1 MTNTV
6 TDLYKK
12 LEIYQKRNLRFDLI
26 AAVVVFLVAIPLC
39 LGIALASGAPL
50 FSGILSGIIGGV
62 IVGSISR
69 SQVSISGPAAGMAVI
84 VFGAIEQLGGF
95 ENFLLALL
103 ISGILQVLAG
113 NLRAGFIAD
122 YVPSNVI
129 QGFLSAVGILLIIKQ
144 LPFAFTLTHSLSG
157 LKTELIELSTSFEMR
172 PLNEITQHFNTGAII
187 LFVIS
192 LATLIYFDVT
202 KKSWLK
208 ALPGAFIVVI
218 LGILINEF
226 LIVINSD
233 LAQLG
238 PHLTSVPKTQGIYD
252 FFSQLQSPSFA
263 KLTDIK
269 IYIIAIFLAVV
280 SSMENLINIKASET
294 LDKKH
299 RNSEKDREL
308 IAQGIGNICA
318 GLLGG
323 IPISSVIVRTSVN
336 IESGS
341 RTKVATILHGIF
353 LIITVY
359 LIPTVLNKIPL
370 STLAAILI
378 YTGYKL
384 TSPHIYIKIYKQ
396 GIDRFTPFITTVV
409 AIISFNILT
418 GILIGVIVSLFFILK
433 TSSQARIDIIKEIYP
448 KGETSRV
455 VLPQQTTFLNKA
467 SLVAELESIPKHSK
481 LIIDARYSDYIDK
494 EIIELIQEFKEDLAP
509 NKDIS
514 LNLIGFKDN
523 YKIHNYIDFINVTT
537 YDVQATLTP
546 HKVLNILK
554 EGNLR
559 FQKDTKINRSLNV
572 DVEHT
577 AKTQFPMAVV
587 LGCIDSRVP
596 VETIFDMSFGDL
608 FCVRIAGNV
617 VNDDILASIE
627 YACHVVG
634 AKLIVVLGHSRCG
647 AIQAACDNVQEGH
660 ITQLLSKIKPAI
672 DAETFTTNDRNG
684 KNQHFVNKVTQINI
698 ANTLYRIYK
707 QSNILNELIES
718 EQISMVGAIYD
729 VDSGEVGFNDFSA
742 FFAKLNE
749 PESEKLANK
758 LRKTLTNA
766 NKAQ

>member
-1 MTNTV
+1 MTNIV
-6 TDLYKK
+6 ADLYRK
-12 LEIYQKRNLRFDLI
+12 LEIYQKRHFRFDFI
-26 AAVVVFLVAIPLC
+26 AAVVVFLIAIPLC

-50 FSGILSGIIGGV
+50 FSGILSGIIGGIV
-62 IVGSISR
+62 VGSLSR
-69 SQVSISGPAAGMAVI
+69 SQVSISGPAAGMTVI
-84 VFGAIEQLGGF
+84 VFGAITQLGGF

-103 ISGILQVLAG
+103 IAGIFQVIAG
-113 NLRAGFIAD
+113 KLRAGFIAD
-122 YVPSNVI
+122 YVPSNII

-144 LPFAFTLTHSLSG
+144 IPFALTLSHSLSG
-157 LKTELIELSTSFEMR
+157 LKTELIELSTSFEIQ
-172 PLNEITQHFNTGAII
+172 PLNDIAQHINYGAVILSIT
-187 LFVIS
+187 S
-192 LATLIYFDVT
+192 LLVLIYLDFT
-202 KKSWLK
+202 KKTWLK
-208 ALPGAFIVVI
+208 ALPGKFIVVI
-218 LGILINEF
+218 LGIILNELF
-226 LIVINSD
+226 IAFNSD
-233 LAQLG
+233 LAQLE
-238 PHLTSVPKTQGIYD
+238 PHLANIPKNQGFFD
-252 FFSQLQSPSFA
+252 FLSQLQSPSFA

-269 IYIIAIFLAVV
+269 IYIVAIVLAVV
-280 SSMENLINIKASET
+280 SSMENLVNIKASET

-353 LIITVY
+353 LLATVF
-359 LIPTVLNKIPL
+359 LIPTVINKIPL

-378 YTGYKL
+378 YVGYKL
-384 TSPHIYIKIYKQ
+384 TSPNIYIKIYKQ
-396 GIDRFTPFITTVV
+396 GRDRFIPFIITVI

-418 GILIGVIVSLFFILK
+418 GILVGIIVSLFFILK

-467 SLVAELESIPKHSK
+467 SLVAELESIPRHSK

-494 EIIELIQEFKEDLAP
+494 EIIELIKEFKKESAP
-509 NKDIS
+509 NKNIS
-514 LNLIGFKDN
+514 LNLIGFKDK

-546 HKVLNILK
+546 HKVLNILR

-559 FQKDTKINRSLNV
+559 FRKDTKINRSLHA
-572 DVEHT
+572 DVAHT
-577 AKTQFPMAVV
+577 SKTQFPMAVV

-596 VETIFDMSFGDL
+596 VETVFDMSFGDL
-608 FCVRIAGNV
+608 FCVRVAGNV
-617 VNDDILASIE
+617 INDDILASIE

-647 AIQAACDNVQEGH
+647 AIQAACDDVQQGH

-672 DAETFTTNDRNG
+672 NAENFTTTDRTG
-684 KNQHFVNKVTQINI
+684 KNQHFVHKVTQINI
-698 ANTLYRIYK
+698 ANTLYKIYN
-707 QSNILNELIES
+707 QSPILKNLIES
-718 EQISMVGAIYD
+718 EQISMVGALYD
-729 VDSGEVGFNDFSA
+729 VDSGEVTFNDFSP
-742 FFAKLNE
+742 FLKQLNE
-749 PESEKLANK
+749 PESDKLINK
-758 LRKTLTNA
+758 LKKTLTDSNRE
-766 NKAQ
+766 Q

>member
-718 EQISMVGAIYD
+718 EQISMVEAIYD

>member
-1 MTNTV
+1 MNATV
-6 TDLYKK
+6 TDLYRK
-12 LEIYQKRNLRFDLI
+12 LEIYQKRHFRFDFI

-62 IVGSISR
+62 IVGIVSR
-69 SQVSISGPAAGMAVI
+69 SQVSISGPAAGMSVI
-84 VFGAIEQLGGF
+84 VFGAIQQLGGF

-103 ISGILQVLAG
+103 LSGIFQVIAG

-144 LPFAFTLTHSLSG
+144 IPFALTLTHSLSG
-157 LKTELIELSTSFEMR
+157 LKTELIELSTSFEMQ
-172 PLNEITQHFNTGAII
+172 PLHDITQHINTGAVI
-187 LFVIS
+187 LFLIS
-192 LATLIYFDVT
+192 LITLIYLDKT
-202 KKSWLK
+202 QRSWLK
-208 ALPGAFIVVI
+208 ALPGAFIVVA
-218 LGILINEF
+218 LGILINELF
-226 LIVINSD
+226 IVINSD

-238 PHLTSVPKTQGIYD
+238 PHLTKIPKTQGIYD

-269 IYIIAIFLAVV
+269 IYIIAIVLAVV

-308 IAQGIGNICA
+308 IAQGIGNIFA

-341 RTKVATILHGIF
+341 RTKVATVLHGIF
-353 LIITVY
+353 LLATVF
-359 LIPTVLNKIPL
+359 LIPTVINKIPL

-378 YTGYKL
+378 YIGYKL
-384 TSPHIYIKIYKQ
+384 TSPNIYIKIYKQ
-396 GIDRFTPFITTVV
+396 GLDRFIPFIITVV

-494 EIIELIQEFKEDLAP
+494 EIIELIQEFKDSLAP
-509 NKDIS
+509 NKNIS

-554 EGNLR
+554 EGNQR
-559 FQKDTKINRSLNV
+559 FQKDTKIHRSLHV

-617 VNDDILASIE
+617 INDDILASIE

-647 AIQAACDNVQEGH
+647 AIQAACDDVQQGH

-672 DAETFTTNDRNG
+672 NAETFTTTDRSG

-698 ANTLYRIYK
+698 ANTLYQIYK
-707 QSNILNELIES
+707 QSPILNDLIES

-729 VDSGEVGFNDFSA
+729 VDSGEVAFNDFSA

-766 NKAQ
+766 NREQ